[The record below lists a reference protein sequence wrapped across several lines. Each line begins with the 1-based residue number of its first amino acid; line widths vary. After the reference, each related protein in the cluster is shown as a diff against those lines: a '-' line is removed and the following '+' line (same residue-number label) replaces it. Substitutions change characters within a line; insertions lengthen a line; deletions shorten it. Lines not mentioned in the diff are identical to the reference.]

1 MRHHSNKRKFG
12 LEKNQRNALMRS
24 LALALVK
31 HEKIETTLAKAKEL
45 RPYAEKLVTRA
56 KTNTIASRRLL
67 ISRTGNEMATKKLI
81 DTIAPKYKDRN
92 GGYTRI
98 IKTGRRIK
106 DGSNMAV
113 IEFV

>member
-12 LEKNQRNALMRS
+12 REQGQRNALMKS
-24 LALALVK
+24 LAISLVK

-45 RPYAEKLVTRA
+45 RPYTEKLVTRA
-56 KTNTIASRRLL
+56 KSDTIASRRLL
-67 ISRTGNEMATKKLI
+67 ISRTGNEIAAKKLVE
-81 DTIAPKYKDRN
+81 TLAPKYKTRN

-98 IKTGRRIK
+98 IKTGRRLK
-106 DGSNMAV
+106 DGSNMAI

>member
-12 LEKNQRNALMRS
+12 REQGQRNALMKS
-24 LALALVK
+24 LAISLVK

-56 KTNTIASRRLL
+56 KSDTIASRRLL
-67 ISRTGNEMATKKLI
+67 ISRTGNEVAAKKLVE
-81 DTIAPKYKDRN
+81 TLAPKYKARN

-98 IKTGRRIK
+98 IKTGRRLK
-106 DGSNMAV
+106 DGSNMAI